1 MTLTIVFVSA
11 GIILSILFLA
21 NHWKGIL
28 KMVALLF
35 LGYLAVGCIWD
46 AAHGYVSGGAIVV
59 VSILAIAVGVC
70 FFGLL
75 KRL

>member
-1 MTLTIVFVSA
+1 MTLTIIFA
-11 GIILSILFLA
+11 ALAIILTFIFII

-28 KMVALLF
+28 KMLLTVF
-35 LGYLAVGCIWD
+35 IGYLAVGCLWD
-46 AAHGYVSGGAIVV
+46 AAHGYVSGGAIAVF
-59 VSILAIAVGVC
+59 SILAITVGVW